1 MKASRTDLKK
11 QKKSD
16 EVALTRKKLRERLSL
31 QLFGEAQDEPA
42 WFSPLTFFLS
52 DGVLSVR
59 FPHQLFFRWFSEQ
72 GQKRL
77 EAACRDLFGNTV
89 EVRYTW
95 GKNEQLFSSSS
106 LQRSHEEKISHSNW
120 DDFFPGGRNRDS
132 VTQFRKALSLSP
144 SVILLHG
151 PSGTG
156 KSHLISAA
164 AEELRSR
171 YPSHSVR
178 ILSGQNISFFLSL
191 KEETFE
197 GCAAFLIDD
206 VHLLS
211 EDAKAQRALASLID
225 ALEKRAFFITTMID
239 QPSETLIPELYDRL
253 CSHLVLEL
261 MEPDLDV
268 RMRFAL
274 LHMERAG
281 LPENRDLALLLS
293 RQCLKLRP
301 LSGIIASLKNLYVQ
315 RGRLPS
321 SEEVLALLRSHGAP
335 QPLDAESIIAA
346 VASHYGCT
354 SKELIEKNRN
364 SHLSIPRQAAMYL
377 CRELLGESYP
387 SIGLIFGGRDHSTIM
402 YAIKKIEKIQVMNN
416 DAHMVLTEITKQLK
430 KGRSEGAQGKKSSFP
445 S

>member
-1 MKASRTDLKK
+1 MKSRTDIKK

-16 EVALTRKKLRERLSL
+16 GPTLAKRKLREKLSL
-31 QLFGEAQDEPA
+31 QLFGESKDEPA

-52 DGVLSVR
+52 NGVLSVR

-89 EVRYTW
+89 ELRYTF

-106 LQRSHEEKISHSNW
+106 LHRSHEEKTSRLSW
-120 DDFFPGGRNRDS
+120 DNFFPGGRNREA
-132 VTQFRKALSLSP
+132 VTLFREALALPP

-156 KSHLISAA
+156 KSHLLSTA

-178 ILSGQNISFFLSL
+178 ILSGQNISLFLSL
-191 KEETFE
+191 KEENFE
-197 GCAAFLIDD
+197 GCTAFLIDD
-206 VHLLS
+206 IHLLS
-211 EDAKAQRALASLID
+211 EEPKAQRTLASLID
-225 ALEKRAFFITTMID
+225 TLEKRAFFITTMID

-253 CSHLVLEL
+253 CSHLVLKL

-268 RMRFAL
+268 RMSFAL

-281 LPENRDLALLLS
+281 LPEDRDLALLLS
-293 RQCLKLRP
+293 RQCMKLRP
-301 LSGIIASLKNLYVQ
+301 LSGIIASIKNMYFQ
-315 RGRLPS
+315 RGTLPS
-321 SEEVLALLRSHGAP
+321 KEEVLAILRSYGAP

-364 SHLSIPRQAAMYL
+364 SHLSFPRQAAMYL

-402 YAIKKIEKIQVMNN
+402 YAIRKIEKIQVINK
-416 DAHMVLTEITKQLK
+416 DAHMVLTELTKQLK
-430 KGRSEGAQGKKSSFP
+430 KGRIEGAQGKKSSFP